1 MFFYDWTIL
10 LLLPGIIL
18 AAWAQSRVSS
28 AYGKYSRIAS
38 ASGYTAA
45 QVARNMLDQ
54 NGLSDV
60 RIESVAGN
68 LTDHY
73 DPSKKVLR
81 LSQGVYNSS
90 SIAALGIAA
99 HEVGHAFQDQEEY
112 FPMKVRSV
120 VVPVANFGSMAS
132 WVLILIGL
140 LFSNYQLAQIGV
152 WLFAAVV
159 FFQLVTLPVE
169 FNASSRALNSL
180 EGGGYLSGAEMTGA
194 KKVLSAAAL
203 TYVAALITAILQMLR
218 LAVIAGGANR
228 D

>member
-1 MFFYDWTIL
+1 M
-10 LLLPGIIL
+10 
-18 AAWAQSRVSS
+18 
-28 AYGKYSRIAS
+28 
-38 ASGYTAA
+38 
-45 QVARNMLDQ
+45 
-54 NGLSDV
+54 
-60 RIESVAGN
+60 
-68 LTDHY
+68 
-73 DPSKKVLR
+73 
-81 LSQGVYNSS
+81 
-90 SIAALGIAA
+90 
-99 HEVGHAFQDQEEY
+99 
-112 FPMKVRSV
+112 RSV